1 MSRKDRRARL
11 RAGLQDLAQ
20 RKQRKPQRSTGTAPS
35 AKPAPSVAKP
45 TSAPA
50 AAKPTLPTQPSA
62 KSSTRPAQSAAKP
75 SAVAKPAVPRVTSAT
90 GEPAKPVDPVER
102 RDGARAEARL
112 REEHG
117 RLVEMLR
124 VERERNRF
132 YAALKSPV
140 REPRILRSER
150 RSGLREMVA
159 VAMGSDWH
167 VEEVVEPVK
176 AGYRNEYNLTIA
188 DASIKRF
195 FRSQV
200 DLVQHHR
207 ASKHIVIRDMVCA
220 FSGDLMS
227 GYIHE
232 ELLEGNQLS
241 PVETA
246 LWLRPRIRDGIATLL
261 AELDLRTL
269 AIPWSYGNHGRT
281 VQKKRIATGAENSYE
296 WMLGRML
303 QDDLADDKR
312 VVFDVSPCPHQY
324 VRAYDYTLHFHHGDS
339 LKYAGGVGGLGIPL
353 LKAVPA
359 WDEVRYAH
367 YHHVG
372 HWHQLRDFGRALV
385 NGSLIGHGPYSSWI
399 RAPFEPPQQLFY
411 LLDSK
416 RGRCHTTPL
425 WIREHAS

>member
-1 MSRKDRRARL
+1 MSKRHPRSKPL
-11 RAGLQDLAQ
+11 RAGLQDHAPPPR
-20 RKQRKPQRSTGTAPS
+20 RKHR
-35 AKPAPSVAKP
+35 AKPVP
-45 TSAPA
+45 APA
-50 AAKPTLPTQPSA
+50 AASAPRATAAAPTPKASA
-62 KSSTRPAQSAAKP
+62 PASKAPPVTGKE
-75 SAVAKPAVPRVTSAT
+75 VKKPAA
-90 GEPAKPVDPVER
+90 PVDPVER
-102 RDGARAEARL
+102 HQTVRAEARL

-117 RLVEMLR
+117 KLVEMLR
-124 VERERNRF
+124 AERERNRF
-132 YAALKSPV
+132 FEALGKPA

-150 RSGLREMVA
+150 SSGLREMTA

-167 VEEVVEPVK
+167 VEETVEPVK

-195 FRSQV
+195 FRAQV
-200 DLVQHHR
+200 DLVRHHR
-207 ASKHIVIRDMVCA
+207 ASKHVVIRDMVCA
-220 FSGDLMS
+220 LSGDLMS

-232 ELLEGNQLS
+232 ELMEDNALS
-241 PVETA
+241 PIETA
-246 LWLRPRIRDGIATLL
+246 LWLRPRIRDGLATLL
-261 AELDLRTL
+261 SELELRTL
-269 AIPWSYGNHGRT
+269 AIPWSYGNHGRSS
-281 VQKKRIATGAENSYE
+281 QKKRVATGAENSYE

-303 QDDLADDKR
+303 QEDFNGDSR
-312 VVFDVSPCPHQY
+312 VVFDTTPCPHQY
-324 VRAYDYTLHFHHGDS
+324 VRAYDFTLHFHHGDS
-339 LKYAGGVGGLGIPL
+339 LKYAGGVGGLAIPL

-359 WDEVRYAH
+359 WDDVRYAH

-425 WIREHAS
+425 WIREHVS

>member
-1 MSRKDRRARL
+1 MARS
-11 RAGLQDLAQ
+11 A
-20 RKQRKPQRSTGTAPS
+20 PQKASAPS
-35 AKPAPSVAKP
+35 ATASEPTGKP
-45 TSAPA
+45 TG
-50 AAKPTLPTQPSA
+50 KPTVKPTGKVTVTPV
-62 KSSTRPAQSAAKP
+62 PA
-75 SAVAKPAVPRVTSAT
+75 
-90 GEPAKPVDPVER
+90 DPVER
-102 RDGARAEARL
+102 RENVRAEARL
-112 REEHG
+112 RDEYKNV
-117 RLVEMLR
+117 VEMLR

-132 YAALKSPV
+132 YEALKGPV

-150 RSGLREMVA
+150 KSGLREMTA

-167 VEEVVEPVK
+167 VEETVEPVK
-176 AGYRNEYNLTIA
+176 AGYRNEYNLAIA

-195 FRSQV
+195 FRAQI
-200 DLVQHHR
+200 DLVHHHR
-207 ASKHIVIRDMVCA
+207 ASKHIVIRDMICA

-232 ELLEGNQLS
+232 ELMESNQLS

-261 AELDLRTL
+261 AELDLRML

-281 VQKKRIATGAENSYE
+281 GQKKRIATGAENSYE

-303 QDDLADDKR
+303 QDDLAKDER
-312 VVFDVSPCPHQY
+312 VVFDTTPCPHQY
-324 VRAYDYTLHFHHGDS
+324 VRAYDFTLHFHHGDS
-339 LKYAGGVGGLGIPL
+339 LKYAGGVGGLAIPL

-399 RAPFEPPQQLFY
+399 RAPFEPPAQIFY
-411 LLDSK
+411 LLDST
-416 RGRCHTTPL
+416 RGRCHTTPI
-425 WIREHAS
+425 WVREIK